1 MLNTNHLSS
10 LPWSVLIREMEDLSN
25 IILSNFATTERR
37 GEALENMLSQCF
49 PEWYGTIDRS
59 ERNLRAFRGILR
71 SVASAYNRDRIG
83 TPSQFSLVRLL
94 EDMGPVLYRPVQ
106 APVPAPPTEDVQTP
120 QFFTTTADQGVEEAP
135 RLRIRNPFGVR
146 QRFPSS
152 AARASWNSLVTQVV
166 NILNPN
172 NPEDMPS
179 RRVIGSLLREPLTDE
194 LWDMFQAEVA
204 LRRQAGREES
214 QPKMPARFLDKDL
227 EEIWQKL
234 DILTRRKYSDFVSQ
248 THAVYGNLGTQEVW
262 PTEPEMFKYFIKQL
276 PQKEPETV

>member
-1 MLNTNHLSS
+1 MLNNNHLES
-10 LPWSVLIREMEDLSN
+10 LPWAALIREMEDQTN
-25 IILSNFATTERR
+25 IILSSFAARVR
-37 GEALENMLSQCF
+37 QGEALENMLSQCF

-59 ERNLRAFRGILR
+59 EENLRRFRGILR
-71 SVASAYNRDRIG
+71 SMTAAYNRDRMVA
-83 TPSQFSLVRLL
+83 PSQISLVRLL
-94 EDMGPVLYRPVQ
+94 ESMGPVLYMPSPE
-106 APVPAPPTEDVQTP
+106 PVPAPPPEEAAV
-120 QFFTTTADQGVEEAP
+120 QFFTTTAPVNEMARRP
-135 RLRIRNPFGVR
+135 RTRNPFGVR
-146 QRFPSS
+146 QNFPSS
-152 AARASWNSLVTQVV
+152 TARASWNSLVSQVV

-179 RRVIGSLLREPLTDE
+179 RRVVGSLLREPLTDE

-204 LRRQAGREES
+204 LRRQSGREES
-214 QPKMPARFLDKDL
+214 QPKMPVRFLDKDL

-234 DILTRRKYSDFVSQ
+234 DILTRRKFSDFVSQ